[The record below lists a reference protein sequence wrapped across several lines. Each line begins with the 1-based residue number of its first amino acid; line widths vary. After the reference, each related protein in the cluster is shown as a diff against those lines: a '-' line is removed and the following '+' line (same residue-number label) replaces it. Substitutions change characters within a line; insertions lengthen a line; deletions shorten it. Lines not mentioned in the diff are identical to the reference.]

1 MLKENVAVFRKLS
14 LVADLCIVTAC
25 FFAGYALRDR
35 INDIY
40 PLHYYLWLLPLF
52 LLIWGGLFSYFGMYR
67 TFRMKTIPDV
77 LLDVMQTAFLGFG
90 ITSSIIYMLKIEQV
104 SRALVIIAFLSTW
117 ILLSAEKLAFVLFFQ
132 FIRRL
137 GYNYRHILIV
147 GTGKR
152 AQNFT
157 DLVKT
162 HAEWGVRIIGL
173 VDEDPAR
180 TGEVMG
186 GHKVLGTFRDVP
198 DIIHANTVDEAV
210 FIVPRSS
217 IGKIEALMQLCEI
230 EGITVSVATDYFELK
245 FAKARQSDLH
255 GFPML
260 TFDSVPK
267 DVWGLFLKRLFDIAV
282 SAASLI
288 ILSPVFAAVAIAVKA
303 TSPGPVLFRQGR
315 VSVNGRKFMLLKFRT
330 MVADAETK
338 LDGLR
343 DKNEMSGPVFK
354 IENDPRIT
362 KAGRFLRKFSLDEL
376 PQFWNVL
383 MGDMSIVG
391 PRPPIPSEVNEYD
404 PWQRRRLSMRPGITC
419 IWQVSGR
426 NRITDFNEWARLDLE
441 YIDNW
446 SFWLDL
452 KLFFKTIPV
461 VLSAKGA
468 K

>member
-1 MLKENVAVFRKLS
+1 MLKENIAVFKKLS
-14 LVADLCIVTAC
+14 LLADLCIVTAC

-52 LLIWGGLFSYFGMYR
+52 ILIWGGMLSYFGMYR
-67 TFRMKTIPDV
+67 TFRTKTIPNI
-77 LLDVMQTAFLGFG
+77 LLDIMQTALLGFG
-90 ITSSIIYMLKIEQV
+90 LTSSVIYMLKVEYV
-104 SRALVIIAFLSTW
+104 SRVLVLIAFLATW
-117 ILLSAEKLAFVLFFQ
+117 IFISAEKLSIVLLFR
-132 FIRRL
+132 FIRRH
-137 GYNYRHILIV
+137 GYNFRQILVV
-147 GTGKR
+147 GTGRR
-152 AQNFT
+152 AQNLLN
-157 DLVKT
+157 LVKE
-162 HAEWGVRIIGL
+162 HAEWGLRIVGL
-173 VDEDPAR
+173 VDEDAAR
-180 TGEVMG
+180 SGETVEG
-186 GHKVLGTFRDVP
+186 YKVLGTFKDVP
-198 DIIHANTVDEAV
+198 DIIHGNPIDEV
-210 FIVPRSS
+210 IFVVPRAS
-217 IGKIEALMQLCEI
+217 IGKIEALMQLCEL

-255 GFPML
+255 GFPLL
-260 TFDSVPK
+260 TFETVPK
-267 DVWGLFLKRLFDIAV
+267 DIWGLFLKRLFDIVV
-282 SAASLI
+282 SGMSLVL
-288 ILSPVFAAVAIAVKA
+288 LSPVFAAIAIAVKA
-303 TSPGPVLFRQGR
+303 TSPGPALFRQAR
-315 VSVNGRKFMLLKFRT
+315 VSVNGRKFKLLKFRT
-330 MVADAETK
+330 MVADAEAK

-343 DKNEMSGPVFK
+343 DKNEMKGPVFK

-362 KAGRFLRKFSLDEL
+362 KIGRFLRKFSLDEL

-383 MGDMSIVG
+383 TGDMSIVG

-426 NRITDFNEWARLDLE
+426 NRITDFNEWTKLDLE

-446 SFWLDL
+446 SLWLDL